1 MSASAAGYRRDLQE
15 SGALYQRNSGHHE
28 QDADETRGRNIA
40 GAEAHETIGIDQER
54 GGELPGNHGGHETGG
69 PKFRCNQNCRRDVD
83 DSGKAAGP
91 DPFGLSGKIAKAGE
105 RNLHGQHHRNDAE
118 HAHTKGNH
126 RSPERMAEGPAHRGI
141 GSGLEGDD
149 GPCQKGGAKKG
160 ERGLNRHRTVLSDDF
175 RPRFRYS
182 SCECKIRIRR
192 ISMHQLHSLR
202 SVDLN
207 LLVVLDALLTERH
220 VSRAAARLNMSQPA
234 VSHALA
240 RLRELLGDPL
250 LVRQGGGLVPTIRAL
265 EIAQPLA
272 DALAGVRG
280 VLGPQGFDP
289 QGTRHRFRL
298 SMSDYGGAML
308 LPHLVRDLRQHA
320 PGIDLA
326 ISQFSREAMA
336 AGVCDGDLDLGLG
349 VFPVLPPQVRS
360 ELIINDDYACLL
372 DRRTLEGKPLDAAI
386 YFSRPHAMVAMR
398 DDTINEVDETLA
410 RSGHTRRLALVLPHW
425 GVAPELIAGTDLIL
439 TVARGSLRDLV
450 LDDHLIILPAPIPL
464 PPVPY
469 VQIWHK
475 SRDRDPAL
483 RWLRARILQAA
494 GQGAE
499 TQRKDG

>member
-1 MSASAAGYRRDLQE
+1 M
-15 SGALYQRNSGHHE
+15 
-28 QDADETRGRNIA
+28 
-40 GAEAHETIGIDQER
+40 
-54 GGELPGNHGGHETGG
+54 
-69 PKFRCNQNCRRDVD
+69 
-83 DSGKAAGP
+83 
-91 DPFGLSGKIAKAGE
+91 
-105 RNLHGQHHRNDAE
+105 
-118 HAHTKGNH
+118 
-126 RSPERMAEGPAHRGI
+126 
-141 GSGLEGDD
+141 
-149 GPCQKGGAKKG
+149 
-160 ERGLNRHRTVLSDDF
+160 
-175 RPRFRYS
+175 
-182 SCECKIRIRR
+182 
-192 ISMHQLHSLR
+192 
-202 SVDLN
+202 
-207 LLVVLDALLTERH
+207 
-220 VSRAAARLNMSQPA
+220 
-234 VSHALA
+234 
-240 RLRELLGDPL
+240 
-250 LVRQGGGLVPTIRAL
+250 
-265 EIAQPLA
+265 
-272 DALAGVRG
+272 RG